1 VWQVSS
7 EQEVMVM
14 VSVCTSVSVVVVPV
28 VSGVVA
34 VSLGTAEVLDDVS
47 SDSRLEV
54 ANEVTREPVVSKDE
68 DDTKD
73 VEVELAE
80 G

>member
-1 VWQVSS
+1 MWQVSS

-28 VSGVVA
+28 MSGVVA

>member
-1 VWQVSS
+1 
-7 EQEVMVM
+7 M

>member
-1 VWQVSS
+1 MWQVSS